1 MYISD
6 LISSVSDILYEY
18 YNNSKNE
25 STSSLVIGGNTININ
40 IVNNKDSTVTAEQ
53 VTKLAAYAA
62 IIGKFCLV
70 LNYPTSHRIYLAV
83 LMGLHTKNGTTPK
96 HYSSSYASKLFGDI
110 EIGDVKM
117 TNDKIQIYSQDFGEL
132 SLEDIRSYIKSL
144 ISQYESN
151 LSQYDFDSITYVEEG
166 SSDDVYSNA
175 IYIPIKIYHALICR
189 YLMNYVKNNGESKVA
204 LVVLYSVKVSIK
216 TISSSKI
223 VNVTIYNN
231 DNASINFKQY
241 ATATSEAI
249 FGIDTYDLNIDTDLK
264 IPILICTIICV
275 IIFIIFGGVTIYY
288 AIKTFNHIKEINFK
302 MK

>member
-6 LISSVSDILYEY
+6 LISSVSNILYEY

-40 IVNNKDSTVTAEQ
+40 IINNKDSTVTAEQ

-62 IIGKFCLV
+62 IVGKFCLI
-70 LNYPTSHRIYLAV
+70 LNYPISHRIYLAV

-117 TNDKIQIYSQDFGEL
+117 INDKLQIYSQDFGEL
-132 SLEDIRSYIKSL
+132 TLEDIRSYIKSL
-144 ISQYESN
+144 ISEYESN

-166 SSDDVYSNA
+166 SSDSVYSNA
-175 IYIPIKIYHALICR
+175 IYVPIKIYHALICR
-189 YLMNYVKNNGESKVA
+189 YLMNYVKSNGESKVA
-204 LVVLYSVKVSIK
+204 FVVLYSVKTSIK

-223 VNVTIYNN
+223 VNVTIY
-231 DNASINFKQY
+231 DNTNATINFKQY
-241 ATATSEAI
+241 ASSTSEAI
-249 FGIDTYDLNIDTDLK
+249 FGIDTYDLKIDTDLK

-275 IIFIIFGGVTIYY
+275 IIFIIFGGVMIYY
-288 AIKTFNHIKEINFK
+288 AVKTFNHIKEINFK